1 VTLHFLHVGK
11 TGGTALKQA
20 FRRSGMPDTPYGPI
34 KLHRHAFRLHELPPG
49 DHVLFCVRDPIARYV
64 SGFYSR
70 FTKGQPRYYFEWTER
85 ERIAFERFATPQ
97 QLAKSLASD
106 DEEER
111 ALAEAAMTQIR
122 HLRPMQRYVGPP
134 KQVREHLKQ
143 IVYIG
148 RQETLST
155 DWEHIKAIL
164 QLPAHVELTS
174 DPKKAHRRDSSLDT
188 SLDEDAIEALRRWY
202 ARDLR
207 LVEYCE
213 LIRAQHGWG
222 GAQKP
227 NIARRVVQRV
237 RSHLPR

>member
-20 FRRSGMPDTPYGPI
+20 FRRTGMPETPYGPI

-49 DHVLFCVRDPIARYV
+49 DHVIFCVRDPIARFV

-85 ERIAFERFATPQ
+85 ERIAFERFGTPQ

-111 ALAEAAMTQIR
+111 GHAEAAMTQIR
-122 HLRPMQRYVGPP
+122 HLRPMQRYVGAP

-143 IVYIG
+143 VVYIG

-155 DWEHIKAIL
+155 DWEQIKGL
-164 QLPAHVELTS
+164 LGLPAHVDLTS

-188 SLDEDAIEALRRWY
+188 SLDDEAIRALSRWY

-213 LIRAQHGWG
+213 LIRARNGWG
-222 GAQKP
+222 GAERP
-227 NIARRVVQRV
+227 NAARRVVQQL